1 MGVDPA
7 LGLRDQQIFRRV
19 EVVRQGAIAPG
30 YDEGK
35 AAAVMKAATYPITI
49 DLGQGS
55 AEARFLACDLS
66 HEYVSIN
73 ADYRS

>member
-1 MGVDPA
+1 VPIDPGKI
-7 LGLRDQQIFRRV
+7 GLRIGGV
-19 EVVRQGAIAPG
+19 EVVRDGALAPG

-35 AAAVMKAATYPITI
+35 AAAVMKTASYPITI
-49 DLGQGS
+49 ALGQGGGD
-55 AEARFLACDLS
+55 ARFLACDLS